1 MDNVKKSQSKSG
13 RDKFIGHPTLNKM
26 DIWNYI
32 EILSNKKQSWLFP
45 KDNLEKRLIAL
56 TKILE
61 NGYPT
66 TIHSLIP
73 YLKDKNKEIQNATCN
88 TMIGLF
94 AKIETKKGYYDT
106 LKHCDISK
114 SDIDLYE
121 NTFTQEQFVRL
132 LSIASLNN
140 SGYIREKAVKKLS
153 VSNNEKAIQFIIY
166 RLADWVQ
173 VVGQS
178 ALQGIENFKKPQFIN
193 AFVDN
198 LSIFEWLQKVERT
211 DLSSVYNGIINF
223 ILTEN
228 KDYVFKNFPA
238 FSDKTRLLLARHI
251 SSSPNTSPSEITL
264 LLNDKHFL
272 IRNFALAHFDKLSQ
286 EEINNLLKD
295 KSARV
300 RIQVLY
306 KLKSQSGFIQLILS
320 FLIDKSASVREFAR
334 FTLKNEIADFA
345 TIYNDNLKKN
355 KEIFASLCG
364 LAETNGEQ
372 FSESVEPFLQDR
384 KIKIKKTAFLAL
396 TKLNEQKAYDF
407 AITNLDSEI
416 IGIRNVAIEFLQK
429 KLNTEVLEK
438 AREIYKNGKF
448 DLKKAMLK
456 MFNNIGGWTTVADFI
471 IGTIDE
477 NENIRNLSLG
487 YLQMWKVKAVRLFTQ
502 PKADELERVKKIFN
516 FAFEMHEDKK
526 YFKEN
531 PLTGLDFYLR

>member
-1 MDNVKKSQSKSG
+1 
-13 RDKFIGHPTLNKM
+13 M

-45 KDNLEKRLIAL
+45 KDNLEERLIAL

-66 TIHSLIP
+66 TINSLIP

-88 TMIGLF
+88 TIIGLF

-114 SDIDLYE
+114 SDIDHYE
-121 NTFTQEQFVRL
+121 NTFTQEQFVQL
-132 LSIASLNN
+132 LSIASLNS

-173 VVGQS
+173 VVRQS

-228 KDYVFKNFPA
+228 KEYVFKNFPS

-251 SSSPNTSPSEITL
+251 SSSANTITSEITL

-272 IRNFALAHFDKLSQ
+272 IRNFALQHFDKLSQ
-286 EEINNLLKD
+286 EETNNLLKD

-306 KLKSQSGFIQLILS
+306 KLKSQSGFTQLIHS
-320 FLIDKSASVREFAR
+320 FLTDKSASIREFAR
-334 FTLKNEIADFA
+334 FSLKNEIGDFA
-345 TIYNDNLKKN
+345 TLYNDNLKEN

-364 LAETNGEQ
+364 LAETNGKQ
-372 FSESVEPFLQDR
+372 FSESIEPFLQDK

-407 AITNLDSEI
+407 AIANLDSEI

-429 KLNTEVLEK
+429 KLNAEVLET

-456 MFNNIGGWTTVADFI
+456 MFNNIGGWTTVADII

-477 NENIRNLSLG
+477 NENIRNLSID
-487 YLQMWKVKAVRLFTQ
+487 YLQMWKAKAVRLFTQ
-502 PKADELERVKKIFN
+502 PKADELERAKKIFS
-516 FAFEMHEDKK
+516 FAFELHEDKK
-526 YFKEN
+526 YFKDN

>member
-1 MDNVKKSQSKSG
+1 
-13 RDKFIGHPTLNKM
+13 M

-32 EILSNKKQSWLFP
+32 EILRNKKQSWLFP
-45 KDNLEKRLIAL
+45 KDNLEERLIAL
-56 TKILE
+56 NKILE
-61 NGYPT
+61 DGQPT

-73 YLKDKNKEIQNATCN
+73 FLKDKNKEIQNATCN
-88 TMIGLF
+88 TIIGLF
-94 AKIETKKGYYDT
+94 AKIGTKKGYYDT
-106 LKHCDISK
+106 LKHCDIST

-121 NTFTQEQFVRL
+121 NTFTQEQFIQL
-132 LSIASLNN
+132 LSIASLNS
-140 SGYIREKAVKKLS
+140 SGYVREKAVKKLS
-153 VSNNEKAIQFIIY
+153 ASNTEKAIQFIIY

-173 VVGQS
+173 PVRQS
-178 ALQGIENFKKPQFIN
+178 ALNGIENFKKPQFIN

-223 ILTEN
+223 ILIEN
-228 KDYVFKNFPA
+228 KEYVFKNFSL

-251 SSSPNTSPSEITL
+251 SSSSNIIPGEVTL

-272 IRNFALAHFDKLSQ
+272 IRNFALHHFDKLSQ
-286 EEINNLLKD
+286 VEINNLLKD
-295 KSARV
+295 KSSRV

-306 KLKSQSGFIQLILS
+306 KLKSKSDFTQLIQS
-320 FLIDKSASVREFAR
+320 FLTDKSASIREFAR
-334 FTLKNEIADFA
+334 FSLKNEITDFA
-345 TIYNDNLKKN
+345 TIYNDNLKQN
-355 KEIFASLCG
+355 KEVFASLCG
-364 LAETNGEQ
+364 LAETNGKQ
-372 FSESVEPFLQDR
+372 FSESVEPFLQDK
-384 KIKIKKTAFLAL
+384 KIKIRKSAFLAL

-407 AITNLDSEI
+407 AITNLDSEF

-429 KLNTEVLEK
+429 KLNVEVLER
-438 AREIYKNGKF
+438 ARQIYNNGNF

-456 MFNNIGGWTTVADFI
+456 MFNNIGGWTTIADII

-477 NENIRNLSLG
+477 NENIRNLSFG
-487 YLQMWKVKAVRLFTQ
+487 YLQMWKAKAVRLFTQ
-502 PKADELERVKKIFN
+502 PKADELDRAKKVFT

>member
-1 MDNVKKSQSKSG
+1 
-13 RDKFIGHPTLNKM
+13 M

-45 KDNLEKRLIAL
+45 KDNLEERLIAL

-61 NGYPT
+61 NGNPT
-66 TIHSLIP
+66 TIHSLVP

-88 TMIGLF
+88 TIIGLF

-114 SDIDLYE
+114 ADIDLYE
-121 NTFTQEQFVRL
+121 NTFSQEQYVQL
-132 LSIASLNN
+132 LSIASLNS

-153 VSNNEKAIQFIIY
+153 ISNNEKAIQFIIY

-173 VVGQS
+173 VVRKS
-178 ALQGIENFKKPQFIN
+178 ALQGIETFEKPQFIN

-211 DLSSVYNGIINF
+211 DLSSVYNRIINF

-228 KDYVFKNFPA
+228 RDYVFKNFPA
-238 FSDKTRLLLARHI
+238 FSEKTRLLLARHI
-251 SSSPNTSPSEITL
+251 SNLPNTSPSEITL

-286 EEINNLLKD
+286 EEITNLLKD

-306 KLKSQSGFIQLILS
+306 KLKSQSGFIQIIHS
-320 FLIDKSASVREFAR
+320 FITDKSASVREFAR

-345 TIYNDNLKKN
+345 TIYNDNLKEN

-364 LAETNGEQ
+364 LSETNGKQ
-372 FSESVEPFLQDR
+372 FSESIEPFLRDK
-384 KIKIKKTAFLAL
+384 KIKIRKTAFLAL

-407 AITNLDSEI
+407 AIANLDSEF

-429 KLNTEVLEK
+429 KLNVEVLEK
-438 AREIYKNGKF
+438 AREIYKDGKY

-456 MFNNIGGWTTVADFI
+456 MFNNIGGWTTVADII

-477 NENIRNLSLG
+477 NENIRNLSFG
-487 YLQMWKVKAVRLFTQ
+487 YLQMWKAKAVRLFTQ
-502 PKADELERVKKIFN
+502 PKADELERAKKILSY
-516 FAFEMHEDKK
+516 AFEMHEDKK